1 MEDKLFTLLVEQ
13 EDITWK
19 DIIYDLIKTE
29 QLDPWDV
36 DISRLTQKYIE
47 TIKDL
52 KKADFKL
59 SGKVLL
65 AAALMLSMKG
75 KRLVGEDLDALD
87 RLIAQKDIN
96 EQEFYDDLENAT
108 FRDPSQIPEAE
119 RMHLVPRTPQPRLR
133 KVSVYDLV
141 AALEKALEVKKRRL
155 LRELPAT
162 HTYLPKKSRDISL
175 MIKGLYKHILDYF
188 SANPGRKLHFST
200 LTPNATKED
209 KIFTFI
215 PILHLTNER
224 KIDVH
229 QPEHFSDFRIHLI
242 DKNKVRGAVPVET
255 EAEARPAD
263 PLSEAKE
270 RDKAE
275 RKKQREAARAAS
287 GKESKPKKA
296 EAKAKAAENTEAAS
310 QNAQIPETKQAQAE
324 GLPNTNPA

>member
-1 MEDKLFTLLVEQ
+1 MEDKLFNLLVEQ

-36 DISRLTQKYIE
+36 DISRLTNRYIE

-65 AAALMLSMKG
+65 AAALMLNMKG

-87 RLIAQKDIN
+87 RLIAQKDFN
-96 EQEFYDDLENAT
+96 EQEFYDELENAT
-108 FRDPSQIPEAE
+108 FRDPSQIPESE
-119 RMHLVPRTPQPRLR
+119 RMQLVPRMPQPRLR

-155 LRELPAT
+155 LRELPAA
-162 HTYLPKKSRDISL
+162 HTYLPKKNRDITL
-175 MIKGLYKHILDYF
+175 MIKGLYKHILDFF
-188 SANPGRKLHFST
+188 SANPSKKLTFAA

-215 PILHLTNER
+215 PLLHLTNER
-224 KIDVH
+224 KIDIH
-229 QPEHFSDFRIHLI
+229 QPEHFGDFRIHLI
-242 DKNKVRGAVPVET
+242 DKAKVRGYVPQDDDSKE
-255 EAEARPAD
+255 AD
-263 PLSEAKE
+263 PLKEARE
-270 RDKAE
+270 RERAE
-275 RKKQREAARAAS
+275 RKRQREAKKAAL
-287 GKESKPKKA
+287 GTPKK
-296 EAKAKAAENTEAAS
+296 ERKPRKKAQGMPTENKTEQPGQQMPAPQTAAA
-310 QNAQIPETKQAQAE
+310 
-324 GLPNTNPA
+324 